1 MNENEAG
8 EDKKVNE
15 DDDESSS
22 QSDPENDDIP
32 NMATPTGADPS
43 TQPGG
48 ELTMPEPNLAAA
60 QAAATQE

>member
-22 QSDPENDDIP
+22 QSDPENDEIP
-32 NMATPTGADPS
+32 NMATPTGVDTAAS
-43 TQPGG
+43 PGG

-60 QAAATQE
+60 

>member
-22 QSDPENDDIP
+22 QSDAENDDIP
-32 NMATPTGADPS
+32 NMATPTGVNPS
-43 TQPGG
+43 ASSGG

-60 QAAATQE
+60 QAASAQE